1 MLLHQLG
8 ERRRPRSRRRRD
20 ERDRRERAEH
30 ADHHHRHRARRQP
43 RPPAAI
49 ASASTNSR
57 GSRRP
62 GRPAD
67 VGVRRP
73 GATEGHVCGSV
84 LCARRRV
91 VGQLAR
97 RTTIERL
104 ALGGGNA
111 QGPRQHAERHTQRA
125 TRVQR
130 SSGRPRPRRESPT
143 SRRTRRPTGAGRS
156 CPSRCARRRAARRA
170 GSPPRRRSC
179 WPYQHPWNAHAGV
192 DEPAY
197 LELVLKHSREH
208 GQLYPYHLAAALHD
222 SLRSPMSPF
231 EYYVEVLYERMSTER
246 SYDTIPNFAAAD
258 CMRLLKVGRNE
269 FIHALNACRAKGWM
283 WKRRKAVIVKQ
294 LPARPADDGR
304 SITGGSC
311 TSPRRRSRCSSAAA
325 ASAPARRGRRRRR
338 RRRWCAAPPSARRRR
353 ARARA
358 ARRRRPTTTTTTTR
372 RASPAPIVDPG
383 GLAPAELEALQTL
396 HAAGGSLQAGRL
408 ARAVVPSLY
417 AAGLVR
423 YDVPVGDGDRI
434 SVPPLSGFVMN
445 RVGNDYLEKL
455 LYEVFVTN
463 DESLTVAQ
471 LAALLGQ
478 PPPLVTAAVSV
489 ACRLGF
495 AQLKTAP
502 PLPTADAT
510 APPPPPTACRRGT
523 RRGARRRPLE
533 RASPPPKGAAAA
545 VDGRGGRGGGR
556 CGGERGVG
564 LALLVDSKIAACLM
578 MSNLAAE
585 LKQHAV
591 TLYEVGKIPHESL
604 DDFLVAAAEVE
615 RPPPHEAELWSTL
628 TTRSRCG
635 TPPASCAPTRRRRSE
650 ASSGRSTSCAPSR
663 SSRSSR
669 RSAAGSS
676 RRRTLC
682 SCRWRRWCRR
692 PSTSSSRTP
701 LRPAPPA
708 ARTSAPPRRRSSRR
722 GSRSSFTTPSAP
734 ARRRSS
740 SAAAAASARCRR
752 TSHPTRRCASSLGRA
767 SLRSS
772 AAAPPSP
779 PPTRCSST
787 LRSCCSR
794 TRRPSAP
801 HTSSS
806 PSPTHRR
813 RRRPRRRWRCR

>member
-1 MLLHQLG
+1 M
-8 ERRRPRSRRRRD
+8 
-20 ERDRRERAEH
+20 
-30 ADHHHRHRARRQP
+30 ADLD
-43 RPPAAI
+43 PAAI
-49 ASASTNSR
+49 A
-57 GSRRP
+57 
-62 GRPAD
+62 
-67 VGVRRP
+67 
-73 GATEGHVCGSV
+73 H
-84 LCARRRV
+84 L
-91 VGQLAR
+91 
-97 RTTIERL
+97 TT
-104 ALGGGNA
+104 
-111 QGPRQHAERHTQRA
+111 HAPPDWRWTKL
-125 TRVQR
+125 
-130 SSGRPRPRRESPT
+130 PKPLRE
-143 SRRTRRPTGAGRS
+143 A
-156 CPSRCARRRAARRA
+156 A
-170 GSPPRRRSC
+170 GSEAGWLSTVKAFMLA
-179 WPYQHPWNAHAGV
+179 YQHPWNAHAGV

-208 GQLYPYHLAAALHD
+208 GQLYPYHLAAALHE

-294 LPARPADDGR
+294 LPARPTDDLPLHHWWVVHLTEAAVALLERGGR
-304 SITGGSC
+304 ERAGSAWA
-311 TSPRRRSRCSSAAA
+311 SASSAA
-325 ASAPARRGRRRRR
+325 SLV
-338 RRRWCAAPPSARRRR
+338 RR
-353 ARARA
+353 ATLGT
-358 ARRRRPTTTTTTTR
+358 PPP
-372 RASPAPIVDPG
+372 RASTSGTPPPADDDDDDDAPRVASPIVDPG

-510 APPPPPTACRRGT
+510 ADAATTDSVPPWHPSWGTSELRR
-523 RRGARRRPLE
+523 ARV
-533 RASPPPKGAAAA
+533 AAAKGAAAA
-545 VDGRGGRGGGR
+545 AADEEDEAAAGAAASA
-556 CGGERGVG
+556 GVG
-564 LALLVDSKIAACLM
+564 RLALLVDSKIAACLM

-615 RPPPHEAELWSTL
+615 RLPPHEAELL
-628 TTRSRCG
+628 EYFDHAIALRDAARFLRSH
-635 TPPASCAPTRRRRSE
+635 PAAAVGGVQRPLDIVRTESLLSLEPQKRRRVLE
-650 ASSGRSTSCAPSR
+650 ASYALLVSMAPMVSP
-663 SSRSSR
+663 
-669 RSAAGSS
+669 AEHVFV
-676 RRRTLC
+676 
-682 SCRWRRWCRR
+682 
-692 PSTSSSRTP
+692 RTP

-708 ARTSAPPRRRSSRR
+708 SRTSAPPRRRSSRR
-722 GSRSSFTTPSAP
+722 GSRSSFTRSSAP

-752 TSHPTRRCASSLGRA
+752 TSHRTRRCASSLGRA
-767 SLRSS
+767 SPRSS

-779 PPTRCSST
+779 PPMRCSST
-787 LRSCCSR
+787 LRCCCSR
-794 TRRPSAP
+794 TRRDRA
-801 HTSSS
+801 H
-806 PSPTHRR
+806 
-813 RRRPRRRWRCR
+813 RPRRPCRRRIGGGAGRGGGGGVGEAGV